1 MDITWF
7 GRSCVRLQSSQ
18 ATVLTDPFNPLPPA
32 ALVGVHVVTLSDRSR
47 RDELLDVPGA
57 RVIEGPGEYEV
68 RGIPVSGVALN
79 LSSDVVNA
87 GDAVVAERGRRKT
100 FVYTVTLDGIA
111 ICHLGRLPELP
122 AGAGLQEIGQA
133 DVLLIPLGEPEGLS
147 AARAVQIASQLEAK
161 LLVPLTL
168 GGPNDAS
175 ALETF
180 CRELGADPSAVT
192 ARVSV
197 TATAL
202 AAGTRVAL
210 LAQQGST

>member
-18 ATVLTDPFNPLPPA
+18 ATVLTDPFGPLPPP
-32 ALVGVHVVTLSDRSR
+32 ALAGIHVVTLSDRAR
-47 RDELLDVPGA
+47 RDELMDVSGA
-57 RVIEGPGEYEV
+57 RVIDGPGEYEV
-68 RGIPVSGVALN
+68 RGIPVSGVAL
-79 LSSDVVNA
+79 SVPSGIA
-87 GDAVVAERGRRKT
+87 GAEGGGRKT

-168 GGPNDAS
+168 GGPNDATV
-175 ALETF
+175 LETF
-180 CRELGADPSAVT
+180 CRELGADPTAVT
-192 ARVSV
+192 PRVSV

-210 LAQQGST
+210 LTPQGGA